1 MDFCYCRSA
10 EGVRSL
16 SAPGWNEQS
25 FLATLFSPLPILAF
39 SPSLRQ
45 LPPTTRPPPPPR
57 IPKEQ
62 KKEKENKKRRA
73 SNQERAGVQG
83 GKKKEAEED
92 RRGGKGKDGQPQNAA
107 IAEIFQRHWFGSVSP
122 SVRRDFSTGG
132 TGQHLG
138 GTPGQPAATA
148 GTPSS
153 SLNNRSH

>member
-45 LPPTTRPPPPPR
+45 LPRQPPALRPLHV

-83 GKKKEAEED
+83 KKKKAEED

-148 GTPSS
+148 ETPSS